1 MSRNW
6 PLSFAGCWFSHEFG
20 VTVMGL
26 PESMSATTREQVASK
41 PTPLTCSGSTLDSR
55 RTSWHAAA
63 MQDQTAGWPGE
74 VGSVA
79 VGSAAEKKCDL
90 TDFDRCSAQRCR
102 RRCRRARSWC
112 CRSTLR
118 RRPPGSRRVLRA
130 PSPCRCECFE
140 GGSVLRRRRLAG
152 ACTGTVGPAA
162 AATATGRVRR
172 EEGDSH
178 VNSDVV
184 LGVCAHG
191 YAVCRAVAGAE
202 AEHSTSKGE
211 RKRGVQPAASFGGYP
226 SRLAPIQELVCG

>member
-63 MQDQTAGWPGE
+63 MQDQTVGWPGQVE
-74 VGSVA
+74 LVA
-79 VGSAAEKKCDL
+79 VEFAAEKKCDL

-118 RRPPGSRRVLRA
+118 RRPPGSRLALPA

-152 ACTGTVGPAA
+152 ACTGTVGTSDDHSGGGPR
-162 AATATGRVRR
+162 RVK
-172 EEGDSH
+172 E
-178 VNSDVV
+178 
-184 LGVCAHG
+184 AHT
-191 YAVCRAVAGAE
+191 
-202 AEHSTSKGE
+202 ST
-211 RKRGVQPAASFGGYP
+211 PM
-226 SRLAPIQELVCG
+226 